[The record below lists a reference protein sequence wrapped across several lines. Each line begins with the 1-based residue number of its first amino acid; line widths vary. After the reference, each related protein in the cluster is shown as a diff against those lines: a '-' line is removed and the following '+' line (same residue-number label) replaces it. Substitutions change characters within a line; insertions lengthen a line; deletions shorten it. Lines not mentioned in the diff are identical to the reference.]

1 MIIKV
6 SFDKDG
12 YTGDNIVYLDNDARN
27 FLENMNYHEAVEY
40 FGGELKFQ
48 KQLDRDNFLRN
59 YCKENNITLIEIK
72 YNMKK
77 SEIEHLLKQYFIC

>member
-48 KQLDRDNFLRN
+48 K
-59 YCKENNITLIEIK
+59 
-72 YNMKK
+72 
-77 SEIEHLLKQYFIC
+77 